1 MVVAA
6 YATGQATATVTLARV
21 DAPPESVLTAAGA
34 DGTGRV
40 TGRARC
46 VTGTTPE
53 SILCV
58 ISEDN
63 LTVLVEA
70 RGFLSVDVVSS
81 IATDARFENI

>member
-1 MVVAA
+1 M
-6 YATGQATATVTLARV
+6 TPARV
-21 DAPPESVLTAAGA
+21 EVPPESVLTSAGA
-34 DGTGRV
+34 DGTGRI
-40 TGRARC
+40 TGRAHC
-46 VTGTTPE
+46 ATGTTPE
-53 SILCV
+53 AILCV